1 MGNRIKKVLKTLLK
15 ISISGLALY
24 FVFSKI
30 KWEDVSELLFSS
42 NVLLLL
48 LALTFFVLS
57 KILSAYRLLGFF
69 RCIPIDI
76 SKMYNLRLYWIG
88 MFYNLFL
95 PGGIGGDGY
104 KVYLLNKTYGVGP
117 KKLIQAS
124 LVDRISG
131 LLSLLILAGIGVL
144 FLASE
149 SIPQWLIY
157 VDLACL
163 ALAYPIFYLLVK
175 RLFKPFLSFAGAS
188 VVWSLGV
195 QGLQVIGALFVL
207 FSIGVHEQYVEYGVL
222 FLASSFVSI
231 LPFTI
236 GGIGSR
242 EFTFLLGYQYLGTGE
257 NTSIALSL
265 LITFITAIM
274 SFGGVFLKT
283 TEVKSPQEE
292 LLK

>member
-1 MGNRIKKVLKTLLK
+1 LGNRIKKVLKTLLK